1 MSNEY
6 LISKLKQ
13 IYFKYLMSLI
23 ALCEAMMCASL
34 VRCAKEG
41 SKSKS
46 FASTERTV
54 NAVGK
59 SGRVV
64 SLLEL
69 ATRSLREGREARDGR
84 WERLQPT
91 TSSLTRPANASKG
104 GRVRRFSQPL

>member
-1 MSNEY
+1 
-6 LISKLKQ
+6 
-13 IYFKYLMSLI
+13 
-23 ALCEAMMCASL
+23 MCASL
-34 VRCAKEG
+34 VRCASDG
-41 SKSKS
+41 SKSRLFS
-46 FASTERTV
+46 STERTV
-54 NAVGK
+54 KEEGR

>member
-69 ATRSLREGREARDGR
+69 ATRSLREARDGR